1 MTMLK
6 PDWICLWHFHLLLCV
21 IPLVWPQ
28 LPLNFWFF
36 FSLGSSPGEDNL
48 ALNEHHYGKF
58 RGFPSDASGKEPAC
72 QCRPKRWEFDP
83 WVRKTLGR
91 MHRNLL
97 QNSLLDNAMDRGA
110 WWATVH
116 RVAQSWTRLKWLST
130 HAHGKVKRKGQL
142 PVALGT
148 VQHFFSITT
157 SLVPWTKAETED
169 CYRALLWHNNL

>member
-6 PDWICLWHFHLLLCV
+6 PHWICLWHFHLLLCV

-130 HAHGKVKRKGQL
+130 HAHGKFKRKGQL